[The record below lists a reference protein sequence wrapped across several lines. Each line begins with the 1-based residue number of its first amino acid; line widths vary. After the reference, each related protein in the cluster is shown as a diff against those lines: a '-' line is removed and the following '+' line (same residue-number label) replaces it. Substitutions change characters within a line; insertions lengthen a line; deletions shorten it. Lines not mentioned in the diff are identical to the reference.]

1 MKDFTF
7 RNDTKLYF
15 LNDIRETL
23 VEIINGHRVMLVYGG
38 ASREFEEWHQTRK
51 K

>member
-7 RNDTKLYF
+7 RNDTRLYF

-23 VEIINGHRVMLVYGG
+23 AEIINGHRVINV
-38 ASREFEEWHQTRK
+38 RR
-51 K
+51 